1 MLLTGGENRNHF
13 RRATVQNG
21 DYLKVI
27 KAWKMIFQSHAV
39 SLVCELIEY
48 SIINLEISFR
58 SPRAQNA
65 AQEKQE
71 NELPEHQQRFQ
82 GKLLFRVTLLRQVD
96 RETPGIKIH
105 STPID
110 QQCSPG
116 ANKQHQVEPPESLHA
131 IGISGIR

>member
-1 MLLTGGENRNHF
+1 MSASLLSQGGENRNHF

-71 NELPEHQQRFQ
+71 NEVRDT
-82 GKLLFRVTLLRQVD
+82 KL
-96 RETPGIKIH
+96 KIPRLITQKV
-105 STPID
+105 SNQEKFITVKK
-110 QQCSPG
+110 
-116 ANKQHQVEPPESLHA
+116 NKTA
-131 IGISGIR
+131 